1 MANEL
6 ITEVRT
12 QFQKYWVSYV
22 VMLLTPLLVAMIFG
36 IRMDSFFFE
45 YTFYLIGPLGLP
57 SFSMIDNLSGVGWIF
72 WGGSMFVLRFFIHFV
87 FTIVAQKLGNANIN
101 LLTFLGQFFLSF
113 CGFVMLNSV

>member
-45 YTFYLIGPLGLP
+45 YTFYLMGPFGFPFYHPLD
-57 SFSMIDNLSGVGWIF
+57 SMSGVDWII
-72 WGGSMFVLRFFIHFV
+72 WVVFVFGFRFFIHFI
-87 FTIVAQKLGNANIN
+87 FTLFTYKLGNANIN